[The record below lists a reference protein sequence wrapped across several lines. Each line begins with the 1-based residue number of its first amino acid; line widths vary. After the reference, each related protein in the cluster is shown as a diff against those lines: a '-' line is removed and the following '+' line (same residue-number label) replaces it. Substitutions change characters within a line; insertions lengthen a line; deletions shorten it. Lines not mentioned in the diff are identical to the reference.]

1 MQSQCQHHDLGLFR
15 KWQMEMKSVDLS
27 QLQWTR
33 TKVLERCALVM
44 MSRSEQWIAD
54 LPAKQV
60 GGSNMR
66 YQPVQYVAPL
76 DNQSW
81 VYMFV
86 KEGQT
91 LWFGQTDLWQ
101 GGGVSKSYFII
112 PTLVQHNANANLIW
126 FDLIQVI
133 WDGGVFRNASKKLKA
148 GICNAASLKLT

>member
-1 MQSQCQHHDLGLFR
+1 MSTSWPWAFQKMTNGNEISWSFSTAVN
-15 KWQMEMKSVDLS
+15 KNKSV
-27 QLQWTR
+27 R
-33 TKVLERCALVM
+33 ALCSCYD
-44 MSRSEQWIAD
+44 SRSEQWIAD

-148 GICNAASLKLT
+148 GICTAPSLKLT